1 MFLHRVCPSEM
12 RLVYALLC
20 SACCLL
26 LVAPSHAQTWGR
38 VTGTVTDAEDASP
51 LPGVTILVEGTDYG
65 TATNRSGEY
74 TLRLPTGRYALRF
87 SSVGF
92 ETRVDSVVVTE
103 GDPARLD
110 VSLASTVREMNE
122 VTVVDSAG
130 SQAASVY
137 RVDPEEVQDIPTPFK
152 DGFRALKTVPGV
164 ASNNELS
171 QQYSV
176 RGGGYN
182 ENLIFVNGFE
192 VFMPFRPRQGEQ
204 EGLGLLNPALATDM
218 TFYTGG
224 FPVRYGGKLSSA
236 LDVQYAQPEDQP
248 LTGSADLSTL
258 DATVHAQSSALDG
271 DLGWA
276 MGVRRAQPGRFFG
289 TQDLKG
295 DYSPRFTDMQGS
307 LVYRI
312 SDAVSVE
319 GIGMWTDNAFELK
332 PEERTTY
339 FGVVSLDP
347 DRPSD
352 FKALRSNLNGARNDG
367 YRTKVAGLRLNT
379 DPTDRLH
386 LQHSLGYFGT
396 RETESFDITSSQR
409 ICQVDPTGGASE
421 TNCFL
426 IGESE
431 RTSQANNLVDV
442 RRLTGKGRYE
452 YTLSRHVL
460 EAGWHLRD
468 LQFDDRL
475 NEKTVIEGERESGVQ
490 ERIVVDSLRDRAVFN
505 EQQAG
510 FFVQDAVDV
519 LPERDRLVVTGGLRS
534 DYYTFNDEWTVSP
547 RVSARFAYNDQLTL
561 TGAWGIY
568 HQQPTYRELR
578 GTPEDERSISDAL
591 NRDIRSQRSMQLV
604 LGGEYFFPD
613 SRMYLRAEG
622 YYKDLD
628 DIISYTI
635 DDVRVDYSGENDAD
649 GYTYGADLQLRGEFV
664 PGLESRFNYSFMVA
678 RERFKEAALNQIE
691 EDAPTGFEEAFRENW
706 EGLIPRPTDQ
716 RHTFS
721 AFVQDYVPDD
731 ESWKVHIRLLY
742 GSGLPYTTTNPGPE
756 INGAQF
762 RVPGER
768 MGGRLPAY
776 RRVDVGATKEIE
788 VLEDG
793 ISAPITLDL
802 TLEVLNLFDMDN
814 TVDYAWTRN
823 FERVPKRLTPRTLN
837 VRAHLTF

>member
-1 MFLHRVCPSEM
+1 MRVLS
-12 RLVYALLC
+12 ALFF
-20 SACCLL
+20 SACCLFSVL
-26 LVAPSHAQTWGR
+26 PVQAQTWGR
-38 VTGTVTDAEDASP
+38 VTGTVTDADDGTP
-51 LPGVTILVEGTDYG
+51 LPGVTIVVRGTDYG
-65 TATNRSGEY
+65 TATNPEGRYSM
-74 TLRLPTGRYALRF
+74 RLPTGQYALRF

-92 ETRVDSVVVTE
+92 ATRTDSVVVRE
-103 GDPARLD
+103 DGPARLD
-110 VSLASTVREMNE
+110 VALPPRVTEMEE

-130 SQAASVY
+130 AQAAGVY

-164 ASNNELS
+164 ATNNELS

-236 LDVQYAQPEDQP
+236 LDVQYAQPEDQS

-258 DATVHAQSSALDG
+258 DASLHAQSSALDG

-276 MGVRRAQPGRFFG
+276 VGVRRAQPGRFFG

-295 DYSPRFTDMQGS
+295 DYSPQFTDLQGS
-307 LVYRI
+307 FVYRL
-312 SDAVSVE
+312 SEAVSVE
-319 GIGMWTDNAFELK
+319 ALGIWTDNEFELE

-339 FGVVSLDP
+339 FGVISLDP
-347 DRPSD
+347 ERPSD

-367 YRTKVAGLRLNT
+367 YRTKVAGVRLNT
-379 DPTDRLH
+379 DPTDQLR

-396 RETESFDITSSQR
+396 RETESFDITSDQR
-409 ICQVDPTGGASE
+409 VCQVDPTGGA
-421 TNCFL
+421 TDANCFL
-426 IGESE
+426 IGQAE
-431 RTSQANNLVDV
+431 RTSVADNAVEV

-452 YTLSRHVL
+452 YTLNRHAL
-460 EAGWHLRD
+460 AAGWHVRD
-468 LQFDDRL
+468 LHFDDRL
-475 NEKTVIEGERESGVQ
+475 NEKTVITGQRESGTQ
-490 ERIVVDSLRDRAVFN
+490 ERIVVDSLRDRAVFS

-519 LPERDRLVVTGGLRS
+519 LPERDRLVLTGGVRS

-547 RVSARFAYNDQLTL
+547 RLSARFSYNDQLTL
-561 TGAWGIY
+561 TGSWGIY

-578 GTPEDERSISDAL
+578 GTPEDGLSISDAL
-591 NRDIRSQRSMQLV
+591 NRNIRSQRSMQV
-604 LGGEYFFPD
+604 VVGGEYFFPD
-613 SRMYLRAEG
+613 SRLYLRAEG

-635 DDVRVDYSGENDAD
+635 DDVRVDYSGQNDAD
-649 GYTYGADLQLRGEFV
+649 GYTYGLDLQLRGEFV

-678 RERFKEAALNQIE
+678 RERFKDEVLASY
-691 EDAPTGFEEAFRENW
+691 EDPTLRENRQ
-706 EGLIPRPTDQ
+706 GLIPRPTDQ

-721 AFVQDYVPDD
+721 AFVQDYVPGD
-731 ESWKVHIRLLY
+731 ESWKLHIRLLY
-742 GSGLPYTTTNPGPE
+742 GSGLPYTSTNPGPE

-762 RVPGER
+762 RIPGER
-768 MGGRLPAY
+768 MAGRLPAY

-788 VLEDG
+788 IVEEGL
-793 ISAPITLDL
+793 SAPVTLDL

-814 TVDYAWTRN
+814 TVDYSWTRN
-823 FERVPKRLTPRTLN
+823 FQRVPKRLTPRTLN

>member
-1 MFLHRVCPSEM
+1 MRFLST
-12 RLVYALLC
+12 LVLG
-20 SACCLL
+20 ACCLL
-26 LVAPSHAQTWGR
+26 SVLPVQAQTWGR
-38 VTGTVTDAEDASP
+38 VTGTVTDADDGTP
-51 LPGVTILVEGTDYG
+51 LPGVTVVVRGTDYG
-65 TATNRSGEY
+65 TATNPEGRYSM
-74 TLRLPTGRYALRF
+74 RLPTGRYALRF

-92 ETRVDSVVVTE
+92 ATRVDSVVVTDE
-103 GDPARLD
+103 GTARLD
-110 VSLASTVREMNE
+110 MALPPRVTEMDE
-122 VTVVDSAG
+122 VTVVDSTGA
-130 SQAASVY
+130 QAAGVY

-164 ASNNELS
+164 ATNNELS

-236 LDVQYAQPEDQP
+236 LDVQYAQPEEQP

-258 DATVHAQSSALDG
+258 DASLHAQSSALDG

-276 MGVRRAQPGRFFG
+276 VGVRRAQPGRFFG

-295 DYSPRFTDMQGS
+295 DYSPRFTDVQGS
-307 LVYRI
+307 FAYRFN
-312 SDAVSVE
+312 DAVSLE
-319 GIGMWTDNAFELK
+319 ALGIWADNAFELE

-339 FGVVSLDP
+339 FGLISLDP
-347 DRPSD
+347 ERPSD
-352 FKALRSNLNGARNDG
+352 FKALRSNLNGARSDG
-367 YRTKVAGLRLNT
+367 YRSKVAGLRLNT

-396 RETESFDITSSQR
+396 RETESFDITSDQR
-409 ICQVDPTGGASE
+409 VCQVDPTAGASE

-426 IGESE
+426 IGQAE
-431 RTSQANNLVDV
+431 RTSAADNAVEV

-452 YTLSRHVL
+452 YTLSRHAL
-460 EAGWHLRD
+460 AAGWHVRD
-468 LQFDDRL
+468 LHFDDRL
-475 NEKTVIEGERESGVQ
+475 NEKTVITGQRENGAQ
-490 ERIVVDSLRDRAVFN
+490 ERIVVDSLRDRAVFS

-510 FFVQDAVDV
+510 VFIQDAVDV
-519 LPERDRLVVTGGLRS
+519 LPERDRLVLTGGVRS

-547 RVSARFAYNDQLTL
+547 RLSARFSYNDQLTL
-561 TGAWGIY
+561 TGSWGIY

-578 GTPEDERSISDAL
+578 GTPEGGLSISDAL
-591 NRDIRSQRSMQLV
+591 NRNIRSQRSMQVV

-649 GYTYGADLQLRGEFV
+649 GYTYGFDLQLRGEFV

-678 RERFKEAALNQIE
+678 RERFKDEVLANY
-691 EDAPTGFEEAFRENW
+691 EDPTLRENRQ
-706 EGLIPRPTDQ
+706 GLIPRPTDQ

-721 AFVQDYVPDD
+721 AFVQDYVPGD
-731 ESWKVHIRLLY
+731 ESWKLHIRLLY
-742 GSGLPYTTTNPGPE
+742 GSGLPYTSTNPGPE

-762 RVPGER
+762 RIPGER
-768 MGGRLPAY
+768 MRGRLPAY

-788 VLEDG
+788 IVEEGL
-793 ISAPITLDL
+793 SAPVTLDL

-814 TVDYAWTRN
+814 TVDYSWTRN
-823 FERVPKRLTPRTLN
+823 FQRVPKRLTPRTLN

>member
-1 MFLHRVCPSEM
+1 MRVLS
-12 RLVYALLC
+12 ALFF
-20 SACCLL
+20 SACCLFSVL
-26 LVAPSHAQTWGR
+26 PVQAQTWGR
-38 VTGTVTDAEDASP
+38 VTGTVTDADDGTP
-51 LPGVTILVEGTDYG
+51 LPGVTIVVQGTDYG
-65 TATNRSGEY
+65 TATTPEGRYSM
-74 TLRLPTGRYALRF
+74 RLPTGQYALRF

-92 ETRVDSVVVTE
+92 ATRTDSVVVTDE
-103 GDPARLD
+103 ETARLD
-110 VSLASTVREMNE
+110 VALPPRVTEMEE

-130 SQAASVY
+130 AQAAGVY

-164 ASNNELS
+164 ATNNELS

-258 DATVHAQSSALDG
+258 DASLHAQSSALDG

-276 MGVRRAQPGRFFG
+276 VGVRRAQPGRFFG

-295 DYSPRFTDMQGS
+295 DYSPQFTDMQGS
-307 LVYRI
+307 FAYRLNE
-312 SDAVSVE
+312 AVSLE
-319 GIGMWTDNAFELK
+319 ALGIWTDNEFELE

-339 FGVVSLDP
+339 FGVISLDP
-347 DRPSD
+347 ERPSD

-379 DPTDRLH
+379 DPTDRLD
-386 LQHSLGYFGT
+386 LKHSLGYFGT
-396 RETESFDITSSQR
+396 RETESFDITSDQR
-409 ICQVDPTGGASE
+409 VCQVDPTGGA
-421 TNCFL
+421 TDANCFL
-426 IGESE
+426 IGQAE
-431 RTSQANNLVDV
+431 RTSVADNAVEV

-452 YTLSRHVL
+452 YTLNRHAL
-460 EAGWHLRD
+460 AAGWHVRD
-468 LQFDDRL
+468 LHFDDRL
-475 NEKTVIEGERESGVQ
+475 NEKTVITGQRESGAQ
-490 ERIVVDSLRDRAVFN
+490 ERIVVDSLRDRAVFS

-519 LPERDRLVVTGGLRS
+519 LPVRDRLVLTGGVRS

-547 RVSARFAYNDQLTL
+547 RLSARYTYNDQLTL
-561 TGAWGIY
+561 TGSWGIY

-578 GTPEDERSISDAL
+578 GTPEDGLSISDAL
-591 NRDIRSQRSMQLV
+591 NRNIRSQRSMQV
-604 LGGEYFFPD
+604 VVGGEYFFPD
-613 SRMYLRAEG
+613 SRLYLRAEG

-649 GYTYGADLQLRGEFV
+649 GYTYGLDLQLRGEFV

-678 RERFKEAALNQIE
+678 RERFKDEVLASY
-691 EDAPTGFEEAFRENW
+691 EDPTLRENRQ
-706 EGLIPRPTDQ
+706 GLIPRPTDQ

-721 AFVQDYVPDD
+721 AFVQDYVPGD
-731 ESWKVHIRLLY
+731 ESWKLHIRLLY
-742 GSGLPYTTTNPGPE
+742 GSGLPYTSTNPGPE

-762 RVPGER
+762 RIPGER
-768 MGGRLPAY
+768 MAGRLPAY

-788 VLEDG
+788 IVEEGL
-793 ISAPITLDL
+793 SAPVTLDL

-814 TVDYAWTRN
+814 TVDYSWTRN
-823 FERVPKRLTPRTLN
+823 FQRVPKRLTPRTLN